1 MDDYSLPPEYREIDT
16 LGYDQEG
23 YANEDVEIAPKKMIL
38 GGWWPVYDENGK
50 YIYTCTSEGCTSP

>member
-16 LGYDQEG
+16 LEYDQEG

-50 YIYTCTSEGCTSP
+50 YI